1 MTEQSGLNT
10 LQGWPAPFN
19 QSMQELKIN
28 LALGG
33 NPGALDDRALPAT
46 YQIDYV
52 RIYDLP

>member
-1 MTEQSGLNT
+1 MK
-10 LQGWPAPFN
+10 
-19 QSMQELKIN
+19 ELKIN

-33 NPGALDDRALPAT
+33 NPGPLDDRALPAT